1 MARAADIS
9 SKRLISLAP
18 ENWVK
23 KEKGLECYLPTLVGK
38 GLFLFGLYWTHI
50 CLG

>member
-1 MARAADIS
+1 MGRAADIS
-9 SKRLISLAP
+9 TKRLISLAP

-23 KEKGLECYLPTLVGK
+23 KEKSFESYSPTLVGK
-38 GLFLFGLYWTHI
+38 GLFLFGLYWTHV